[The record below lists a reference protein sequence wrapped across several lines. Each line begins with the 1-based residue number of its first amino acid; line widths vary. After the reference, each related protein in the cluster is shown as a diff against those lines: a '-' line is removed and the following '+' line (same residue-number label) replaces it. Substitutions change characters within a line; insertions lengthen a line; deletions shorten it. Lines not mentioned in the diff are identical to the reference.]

1 LTDWC
6 SSLQAQQPELGIT
19 PRDHRLVSLAGLCHD
34 LGHGPFSHA
43 FEEWASRFRP
53 GWHHEDMSLKMVDH
67 LVDVNGLDYSQE
79 DLSIIKSMIA
89 GAPPKEYVV
98 IMLQLVMVVLCASRS
113 TDLV

>member
-1 LTDWC
+1 
-6 SSLQAQQPELGIT
+6 
-19 PRDHRLVSLAGLCHD
+19 
-34 LGHGPFSHA
+34 
-43 FEEWASRFRP
+43 
-53 GWHHEDMSLKMVDH
+53 MSLKMVDH